1 MKATRVV
8 LLALALT
15 AAACNN
21 DSSSLTAPTNPPTIT
36 DGPFTGT
43 VDVMGTGPAHNFVVS
58 QPGDVQITL
67 SQAGPPPTIT
77 EGLGVGSP
85 TGTTCPLTVGQTKAA
100 ASLTPLD
107 VGALAAGTYC
117 VVIFDVGNQAG
128 PITYSLTVTH
138 P

>member
-8 LLALALT
+8 LLALAL
-15 AAACNN
+15 AAAGCGS
-21 DSSSLTAPTNPPTIT
+21 DPSFVTPTNPPTIT

-43 VDVMGTGPAHNFVVS
+43 VEMNGNGPSHSFVVTR
-58 QPGDVQITL
+58 PGGVQVTL

-77 EGLGVGSP
+77 VGLGVGSP
-85 TGTTCPLTVGQTKAA
+85 TGETCSLTIGRASVM
-100 ASLTPLD
+100 ASLTPID
-107 VGALAAGTYC
+107 VGTLAAGTYC

-128 PITYSLTVTH
+128 PLTYSLTVFH